1 MTAQPQLDEQTIQGL
16 RQLDPTGQ
24 HGLLARVLRTFEG
37 ALRRQMAQMA
47 EARDRGD
54 AAGVAF
60 VAHTIKSSAA
70 SVGALALSAGCQQ
83 TERRIRDGQDVDL
96 AQEVEN
102 LLTQAEGA
110 LQAVGA
116 MLQNNASR

>member
-1 MTAQPQLDEQTIQGL
+1 MNAKPTLDEQTLQNL
-16 RQLDPTGQ
+16 RQLDPSGQ
-24 HGLLARVLRTFEG
+24 HGLLERVLGTFDV

-60 VAHTIKSSAA
+60 VAHTVKSSAA
-70 SVGALALSAGCQQ
+70 SVGVLALSAQCLE
-83 TERRIRDGQDVDL
+83 TERRLREGPPADL
-96 AQEVEN
+96 HAEVEN

-110 LQAVGA
+110 LQAVEA
-116 MLQNNASR
+116 MLNASRSR